1 MSKNNICLLPLE
13 FEELPSLEHLLA
25 SSNRI
30 SELPEKLGFDD
41 KLITL
46 DMYDNMLIEVNAQL
60 IKGGIVRCDF
70 AMNHVNFEHLDKNLL
85 NAYHSKEENLRKWEE
100 DLGEGYFGRI
110 PDGQQRLKSYKEME
124 IDTRPEES
132 ELWDDYHDYDMS
144 EDEDLERLGEG
155 GIYEDVDN
163 TNSMVKQ
170 ESAVEKSTDEEEG
183 WASEEDIYDL
193 PPKFFFRFLLH

>member
-1 MSKNNICLLPLE
+1 MSKNNICLLPLD

-30 SELPEKLGFDD
+30 SELPEKLGFND

-85 NAYHSKEENLRKWEE
+85 NAYQSMEEILRKWEE
-100 DLGEGYFGRI
+100 DLGEDYVCTV
-110 PDGQQRLKSYKEME
+110 PDGKHRSNSYKEIE
-124 IDTRPEES
+124 IDTRPEKT
-132 ELWDDYHDYDMS
+132 ELWDEYYTVFDDQDF
-144 EDEDLERLGEG
+144 ERLGEG
-155 GIYEDVDN
+155 EKYEDRDN
-163 TNSMVKQ
+163 TNSMAKQ
-170 ESAVEKSTDEEEG
+170 ESAVDKSMDEEEG

-193 PPKFFFRFLLH
+193 PPKFFFRFLSP